1 METTMSQTTRPST
14 SPARPSRTYTRRDL
28 RTRMAELWRPDADPK
43 VYRNLLIGLGA
54 LMAVFSIFPL
64 GNSLLGW
71 WNKDYDLWFIVGWY
85 YRHGGV
91 LYPTDGRPFPYMY
104 PPAAAMLLSVLSVV
118 GRGAFVGMLVA
129 LQSASWIGSILLS
142 VWLATGRTLRQAP
155 GLYLVPTLFVVPCI
169 HDMYLLGQPN
179 LLLLFLLL
187 GAFASLRVGRPW
199 LSGSLVALA
208 AAIKAFPV
216 LALGYFVWRR
226 EWKAVGATLLW
237 LVLLLLVL
245 PLPFRGR
252 TQTWQD
258 MTVWTK
264 GMVLKYDEGQIAQ
277 RPDRCYSFKNQALVA
292 VTNRLL
298 RDLPADGESRDGWQV
313 NFASLN
319 FKTVNLI
326 TAAIGLSL
334 CLFYVIAMP
343 PKRLRDPRVL
353 AAETAMLTLL
363 ILAFSPFA
371 FNYFYVWILYPVTV
385 LLARVLEAPAGSR
398 ERQVLRIGLIT
409 ALSVF
414 ASSIVSVKI
423 TQAYGNLLA
432 TDLILLGLLGWVL
445 IRRDDSEQ
453 ATAEM

>member
-1 METTMSQTTRPST
+1 
-14 SPARPSRTYTRRDL
+14 
-28 RTRMAELWRPDADPK
+28 MAELWHADADPR
-43 VYRNLLIGLGA
+43 VYRDLVIGLAA
-54 LMAVFSIFPL
+54 LMVAFSIFPVA
-64 GNSLLGW
+64 NSLLGW

-104 PPAAAMLLSVLSVV
+104 PPAAAMLLSLPTLA
-118 GRGAFVGMLVA
+118 GRGAFVWGLVA

-142 VWLATGRTLRQAP
+142 VWLATGRTFKQAP
-155 GLYLVPTLFVVPCI
+155 ALYLIPTLCVVPCI
-169 HDMYLLGQPN
+169 YDMYLLGQPN

-199 LSGSLVALA
+199 LSGSLIALA

-226 EWKAVGATLLW
+226 EWKAVAATLAW

-252 TQTWQD
+252 AQTWQD
-258 MTVWTK
+258 MSVWTR

-277 RPDRCYSFKNQALVA
+277 RPERCYSFKNQALIA

-298 RDLPADGESRDGWQV
+298 RDLPADGESRDKWHV

-319 FKTVNLI
+319 FKTVNQI
-326 TAAIGLSL
+326 TAVIGLSL
-334 CLFYVIAMP
+334 CFFYVIAMP
-343 PKRLRDPRVL
+343 PKRLRDPRTL
-353 AAETAMLTLL
+353 AAETAMLALL

-385 LLARVLEAPAGSR
+385 LMARAIEAPSGSR
-398 ERQVLRIGLIT
+398 ERRVLRFGLLL
-409 ALSVF
+409 ALAVF
-414 ASSIVSVKI
+414 ASSIVSVKV

-432 TDLILLGLLGWVL
+432 TDLILFGLLGWGL
-445 IRRDDSEQ
+445 LQRKAPDMRLSQ
-453 ATAEM
+453 NP

>member
-1 METTMSQTTRPST
+1 
-14 SPARPSRTYTRRDL
+14 
-28 RTRMAELWRPDADPK
+28 MAELWRPDADPR
-43 VYRNLLIGLGA
+43 VYRDLLIGLGA
-54 LMAVFSIFPL
+54 LMAVFALFPL

-118 GRGAFVGMLVA
+118 GRGWFVWALVV

-142 VWLATGRTLRQAP
+142 VWLATGRTLKQAP
-155 GLYLVPTLFVVPCI
+155 GLYLVPTLCVVPCI

-245 PLPFRGR
+245 PLPFRGPG
-252 TQTWQD
+252 QTWRD
-258 MTVWTK
+258 MSVWTK

-298 RDLPADGESRDGWQV
+298 RDLPADGESRDGWHV
-313 NFASLN
+313 NFAALN

-334 CLFYVIAMP
+334 CLFYIVAMP
-343 PKRLRDPRVL
+343 PKRLRDPRTL

-385 LLARVLEAPAGSR
+385 LLARVLDAPAGSR
-398 ERQVLRIGLIT
+398 EREVLRNGLIA
-409 ALSVF
+409 ALVVF
-414 ASSIVSVKI
+414 ASSIVSVKV

-445 IRRDDSEQ
+445 LQRKS
-453 ATAEM
+453 AETEPCPSP